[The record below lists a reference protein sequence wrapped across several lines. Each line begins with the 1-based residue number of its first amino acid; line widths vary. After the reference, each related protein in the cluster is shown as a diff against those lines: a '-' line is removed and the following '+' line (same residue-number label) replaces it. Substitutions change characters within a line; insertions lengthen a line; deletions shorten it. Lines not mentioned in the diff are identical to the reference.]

1 MRELSKK
8 EGGRSALERGKEESA
23 RTLSRSERVPAG
35 AKGSGHLDGRA
46 VGSVRSLT
54 KPMLHFAAH

>member
-8 EGGRSALERGKEESA
+8 EGVEALLRGERGKRSDFEPL
-23 RTLSRSERVPAG
+23 RTGPDGR
-35 AKGSGHLDGRA
+35 KGSGHLDGRA